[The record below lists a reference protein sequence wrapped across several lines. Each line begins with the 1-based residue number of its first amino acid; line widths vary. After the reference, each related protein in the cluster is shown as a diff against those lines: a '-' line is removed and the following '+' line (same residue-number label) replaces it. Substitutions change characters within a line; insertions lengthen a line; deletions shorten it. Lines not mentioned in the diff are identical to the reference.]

1 MASLSYKIEAYLER
15 KVNFNPISGEIKLQN
30 DGSGE
35 YIKYWSDAVEKPQPT
50 AEQLE
55 AVSSQADA
63 DYNSFHLGRVRK
75 KLYGRW
81 QNQLDQLYH
90 DIDNNKLGADAKTGT
105 WYLAVKAVKD
115 DNPKD

>member
-15 KVNFNPISGEIKLQN
+15 KVNFHPRGGEIRLQD
-30 DGSGE
+30 DGQGV

-90 DIDNNKLGADAKTGT
+90 DIEAGKLDETGE
-105 WYLAVKAVKD
+105 WFKAVKKVKD
-115 DNPKD
+115 DNPKP